1 MTTAIRFPNNMVDDV
16 YYVVHSTDIQHNID
30 ADVLCYTVV
39 AATAAATAVMGQT
52 RGSGQ
57 AFVEYVECA

>member
-1 MTTAIRFPNNMVDDV
+1 MVDDV